1 MAVKTFAV
9 GEVLTASDTNTYLN
23 NGGLVYI
30 TSFALS
36 GSAVSVTNVFSA
48 TYDAYKF
55 VFTNIQFG
63 AAALLTA
70 QMLNGST
77 PVTTATYNYTR
88 FGYNGA
94 LVTTNTTGATSMQVG
109 LFDTTVSGG
118 SFEIY
123 NPYLA
128 KLTAVVGQSVY
139 NANSAYAY
147 PDFCTAN
154 NSNAT
159 SYDGI
164 KLIPASTTFTS
175 GTCRVYGFRQA

>member
-1 MAVKTFAV
+1 MAVKTFTN
-9 GEVLTASDTNTYLN
+9 EQLTASDTNTYLAN
-23 NGGLVYI
+23 AGLVYI
-30 TSFALS
+30 TSVSLS
-36 GSAVSVTNVFSA
+36 GSSVSITSCFSA
-48 TYDAYKF
+48 TYDCYKF
-55 VFTNIQFG
+55 VFSNVTLG

-109 LFDTTVSGG
+109 LFDTSVSGG

-139 NANSAYAY
+139 NGNAAYAY

-164 KLIPASTTFTS
+164 KLIPASTTFTN
-175 GTCRVYGFRQA
+175 GTCRIYGFRQA